1 VLNKWVVIF
10 YVADCCSP
18 WYLLWS
24 LSCACR
30 RVTYLYFQKYT
41 QHRIIV
47 TELFIS
53 LCFFTPH

>member
-1 VLNKWVVIF
+1 MLQTVVLRGI
-10 YVADCCSP
+10 A
-18 WYLLWS
+18 WS